1 LGVFTQAKRIRANYK
16 VWCVLVPAKSCNF
29 AAIRSNSGPIL
40 LLETELYLPVKR
52 FLEAQGYDVKAE
64 IGDCDVL
71 AVRAEEP
78 PVIVELKTGFNLQ
91 LLLQGVDRQVVTD
104 SVYLAIPEPK
114 RTLHQ
119 DILRLCRRL
128 GLGLLVV
135 NGEWVEAHLDPAP
148 YQPRK
153 APRRKAVLLKEF
165 QRRVGDP
172 NSGGSNKRPVVTAYR
187 QDALRCV
194 KFLKISGA
202 SKVSDIA
209 AHTKVERA
217 AAILQRDAYGWF
229 VREDRGIYF
238 LSPKGEAA
246 VTIFADVLAMV

>member
-1 LGVFTQAKRIRANYK
+1 M
-16 VWCVLVPAKSCNF
+16 
-29 AAIRSNSGPIL
+29 
-40 LLETELYLPVKR
+40 LETDLYLPVKR

-71 AVRAEEP
+71 AVRGEEL

-91 LLLQGVDRQVVTD
+91 LLLQGIDRQVVTD
-104 SVYLAIPEPK
+104 TVYLAIPEPK
-114 RTLHQ
+114 RALPK
-119 DILRLCRRL
+119 DILRLCKRL

-135 NGEWVEAHLDPAP
+135 NGDWVEAYLDPAP

-172 NSGGSNKRPVVTAYR
+172 NSGGSSRRPLVTAYR

-194 KFLKISGA
+194 KFLKTTGA
-202 SKVSDIA
+202 SKVSEIVA
-209 AHTKVERA
+209 QTKVDRTP
-217 AAILQRDAYGWF
+217 AILRRDVYGWF
-229 VREDRGIYF
+229 MKLDRGIYS

-246 VTIFADVLAMV
+246 TVTFADVLAAV

>member
-1 LGVFTQAKRIRANYK
+1 M
-16 VWCVLVPAKSCNF
+16 
-29 AAIRSNSGPIL
+29 IL
-40 LLETELYLPVKR
+40 PETDLYLPVKR
-52 FLEAQGYDVKAE
+52 FLEAQGYDVKGE

-71 AVRAEEP
+71 AVRGNEP

-91 LLLQGVDRQVVTD
+91 LLLQGIDRQTVTD

-114 RTLHQ
+114 RPLPQ
-119 DILRLCRRL
+119 DILRLCKRL

-135 NGEWVEAHLDPAP
+135 DRDWVEAYLDPAP

-165 QRRVGDP
+165 QRRVGDY
-172 NSGGSNKRPVVTAYR
+172 NSGGSSRRPLVTAYR

-194 KFLKISGA
+194 KFLKNTGA
-202 SKVSDIA
+202 SKVSDIVA
-209 AHTKVERA
+209 QTKVERA
-217 AAILQRDAYGWF
+217 AGILQRDPYGWF

-246 VTIFADVLAMV
+246 VTMFADVLAAV

>member
-1 LGVFTQAKRIRANYK
+1 MF
-16 VWCVLVPAKSCNF
+16 
-29 AAIRSNSGPIL
+29 
-40 LLETELYLPVKR
+40 ETELYLPVKR

-71 AVRAEEP
+71 AIRGEEP

-91 LLLQGVDRQVVTD
+91 LLLQGIDRQTVTD
-104 SVYLAIPEPK
+104 SVYLAIPESK
-114 RTLHQ
+114 RSLGP
-119 DILRLCRRL
+119 DNLRLCKRL

-135 NGEWVEAHLDPAP
+135 SKDWVEAYLDPAP

-153 APRRKAVLLKEF
+153 APHHKAVLLKEF

-172 NSGGSNKRPVVTAYR
+172 NFGGSSKRPLVTAYR

-194 KFLKISGA
+194 KFLKNTGA
-202 SKVSDIA
+202 SKVSDVVA
-209 AHTKVERA
+209 QTKVERA
-217 AAILQRDAYGWF
+217 ATILRGDVYGWF
-229 VREDRGIYF
+229 MKIDRGVYS

-246 VTIFADVLAMV
+246 VSIFADVLAAV

>member
-1 LGVFTQAKRIRANYK
+1 M
-16 VWCVLVPAKSCNF
+16 
-29 AAIRSNSGPIL
+29 
-40 LLETELYLPVKR
+40 LETELYLPVKR

-71 AVRAEEP
+71 AVRGDEQA
-78 PVIVELKTGFNLQ
+78 VIVELKTGFTLQ
-91 LLLQGVDRQVVTD
+91 LLLQGIDRQSVTD

-114 RTLHQ
+114 RSLPK
-119 DILRLCRRL
+119 DILRLCKRL

-135 NGEWVEAHLDPAP
+135 NRNWVEAYLDPTP
-148 YQPRK
+148 YLPRK

-172 NSGGSNKRPVVTAYR
+172 NSGGSSKRPLVTAYR

-194 KFLKISGA
+194 KFLKITGV
-202 SKVSDIA
+202 SKVSDIVA
-209 AHTKVERA
+209 QTKVGRA
-217 AAILQRDAYGWF
+217 AAILQSDVYGWF
-229 VREDRGIYF
+229 VRVERGNYS

-246 VTIFADVLAMV
+246 TVTFADVLVAV

>member
-1 LGVFTQAKRIRANYK
+1 M
-16 VWCVLVPAKSCNF
+16 
-29 AAIRSNSGPIL
+29 
-40 LLETELYLPVKR
+40 LETDLYLPVKR

-71 AVRAEEP
+71 AVRGEEP

-91 LLLQGVDRQVVTD
+91 LLLQGIDRQAVTD
-104 SVYLAIPEPK
+104 TVYLAIPEPK
-114 RTLHQ
+114 RSLPS
-119 DILRLCRRL
+119 DILRLCKRL

-135 NGEWVEAHLDPAP
+135 NRDWVEAYLDPAP

-172 NSGGSNKRPVVTAYR
+172 NSGGSSKRPLVTAYR

-194 KFLKISGA
+194 KFLKSTGA
-202 SKVSDIA
+202 SKVSEIVA
-209 AHTKVERA
+209 QTKVDRT
-217 AAILQRDAYGWF
+217 AAILRRDVYGWF
-229 VREDRGIYF
+229 MKLDRGIYS
-238 LSPKGEAA
+238 LSAKGEAA
-246 VTIFADVLAMV
+246 TLTFADVLAAV

>member
-1 LGVFTQAKRIRANYK
+1 
-16 VWCVLVPAKSCNF
+16 
-29 AAIRSNSGPIL
+29 
-40 LLETELYLPVKR
+40 LLETDLYLPVKR

-71 AVRAEEP
+71 AVRGDEP

-91 LLLQGVDRQVVTD
+91 LLLQGIDRQTVTD
-104 SVYLAIPEPK
+104 TVYLAIPEPK
-114 RTLHQ
+114 RSLPG
-119 DILRLCRRL
+119 DILRLCKRL

-135 NGEWVEAHLDPAP
+135 NKNWVEAYLDPAP

-172 NSGGSNKRPVVTAYR
+172 NSGGSSKRPLVTAYR

-194 KFLKISGA
+194 KFLRSTGA
-202 SKVSDIA
+202 SKVDR
-209 AHTKVERA
+209 T
-217 AAILQRDAYGWF
+217 AAILRRDVYGWF
-229 VREDRGIYF
+229 MKRDRGIYS
-238 LSPKGEAA
+238 LSAKGEAA
-246 VTIFADVLAMV
+246 TVTFADVLAIV

>member
-1 LGVFTQAKRIRANYK
+1 
-16 VWCVLVPAKSCNF
+16 
-29 AAIRSNSGPIL
+29 
-40 LLETELYLPVKR
+40 LLETDLYLPVKR

-71 AVRAEEP
+71 AVRGDET

-91 LLLQGVDRQVVTD
+91 LLLQGIDRQAVTD
-104 SVYLAIPEPK
+104 TVYLAIPEPK
-114 RTLHQ
+114 RSLPS
-119 DILRLCRRL
+119 DILRLCKRL

-135 NGEWVEAHLDPAP
+135 NRDWVEAYLDPAP

-172 NSGGSNKRPVVTAYR
+172 NSGGSSKRPLVTAYR

-194 KFLKISGA
+194 KFLKTTGA
-202 SKVSDIA
+202 SKVSEIVA
-209 AHTKVERA
+209 QTKVDRS
-217 AAILQRDAYGWF
+217 AAILRRDVYGWF
-229 VREDRGIYF
+229 MKRDRGIYS

-246 VTIFADVLAMV
+246 TVTFADVLAIV

>member
-1 LGVFTQAKRIRANYK
+1 
-16 VWCVLVPAKSCNF
+16 
-29 AAIRSNSGPIL
+29 
-40 LLETELYLPVKR
+40 LLETDLYLPVKR

-71 AVRAEEP
+71 AVRGDET

-91 LLLQGVDRQVVTD
+91 LLLQGIDRQVVTD
-104 SVYLAIPEPK
+104 TVYLAIPEPK
-114 RTLHQ
+114 RSLPS
-119 DILRLCRRL
+119 DILRLCKRL

-135 NGEWVEAHLDPAP
+135 NRDWVEAYLDPAP

-172 NSGGSNKRPVVTAYR
+172 NSGGSSKRPLVTAYR

-194 KFLKISGA
+194 KFLKSTGA
-202 SKVSDIA
+202 SKVSEIVA
-209 AHTKVERA
+209 QTKVDRT
-217 AAILQRDAYGWF
+217 AAILRRDVYGWF
-229 VREDRGIYF
+229 MKLDRGIYS

-246 VTIFADVLAMV
+246 TVTFADVLAAV

>member
-1 LGVFTQAKRIRANYK
+1 M
-16 VWCVLVPAKSCNF
+16 
-29 AAIRSNSGPIL
+29 
-40 LLETELYLPVKR
+40 LETDLYLPVKR
-52 FLEAQGYDVKAE
+52 FLEVQGYDVKAE

-71 AVRAEEP
+71 AVRGDEP

-91 LLLQGVDRQVVTD
+91 LLLQGIDRQAVTD
-104 SVYLAIPEPK
+104 TVYLAIPEPRRGLSK
-114 RTLHQ
+114 

-135 NGEWVEAHLDPAP
+135 NGDWVEAYLDPAP

-172 NSGGSNKRPVVTAYR
+172 NSGGSSRRPLVTAYR

-194 KFLKISGA
+194 KFLKTTGA
-202 SKVSDIA
+202 SKVSEIVA
-209 AHTKVERA
+209 QTKVDRTP
-217 AAILQRDAYGWF
+217 AILRRDVYGWF
-229 VREDRGIYF
+229 MKLDRGIYS

-246 VTIFADVLAMV
+246 TVTFADVLAAV

>member
-1 LGVFTQAKRIRANYK
+1 
-16 VWCVLVPAKSCNF
+16 
-29 AAIRSNSGPIL
+29 

-52 FLEAQGYDVKAE
+52 FLVAQGYDVKAE

-71 AVRAEEP
+71 AVRGDEP
-78 PVIVELKTGFNLQ
+78 PVIVELKTGFTLQ
-91 LLLQGVDRQVVTD
+91 LLLQGIDRQAVTD
-104 SVYLAIPEPK
+104 NVYLAIPEPK
-114 RTLHQ
+114 RSLPK
-119 DILRLCRRL
+119 DILRLCKRL

-135 NGEWVEAHLDPAP
+135 NKDWVEAYLDPAP

-172 NSGGSNKRPVVTAYR
+172 NSGGSSKRPLVTAYR

-194 KFLKISGA
+194 KFLKTTGA
-202 SKVSDIA
+202 SKVSDIVA
-209 AHTKVERA
+209 QTKVDRTP
-217 AAILQRDAYGWF
+217 AILRSDVYGWF
-229 VREDRGIYF
+229 VKVERGIYS

-246 VTIFADVLAMV
+246 TVTFADVLAAV